1 MTKKLEINFT
11 KKPEMVFQFDQFL
24 NVEKEVDKFLN
35 NKENLQRLIAP
46 LLPENLDE
54 IIENKIPIVKDG
66 ED

>member
-1 MTKKLEINFT
+1 MTKELEIVLET
-11 KKPEMVFQFDQFL
+11 GGMSFQFDQFL

>member
-1 MTKKLEINFT
+1 MTKELEIVLET
-11 KKPEMVFQFDQFL
+11 GGMSFQFDQFL

-46 LLPENLDE
+46 LIPTNLEETIQKLIPE
-54 IIENKIPIVKDG
+54 V